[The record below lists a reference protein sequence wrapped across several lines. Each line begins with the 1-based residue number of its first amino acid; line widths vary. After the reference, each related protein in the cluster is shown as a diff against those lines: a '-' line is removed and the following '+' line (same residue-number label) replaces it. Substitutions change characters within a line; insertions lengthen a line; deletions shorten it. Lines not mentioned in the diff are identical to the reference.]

1 MKYLF
6 LFATLLS
13 VIRMTGQNDQKALE
27 ILEQTSKN
35 MQSFQTI
42 SASFSFTMENAKMNL
57 KEKNSGTL
65 VLKGNKYQ
73 VKLPDL
79 GVEIF
84 CDGKTVWNFTREAN
98 QVTISNAGEE
108 GQGII
113 DPTAIFNVYKE
124 GYDYKFVEEK
134 TGNGKVISFIDLF
147 PKDKGKEF
155 TKITIGIDK
164 AKKVVSSLVT
174 HGKDGNLYG
183 INVADMKTNQPVSD
197 QEFVFNKTLYKDV
210 EIIDFR

>member
-1 MKYLF
+1 MKYLI

-13 VIRMTGQNDQKALE
+13 VLRITGQNDQKARE
-27 ILEQTSKN
+27 ILEQTSRN
-35 MQSFQTI
+35 MQSFQSI

-84 CDGKTVWNFTREAN
+84 CDSKTVWNFTREAN

-113 DPTAIFNVYKE
+113 DPTAIFNVYRE
-124 GYDYKFVEEK
+124 GYDFKFIEDRTV
-134 TGNGKVISFIDLF
+134 NGKAISFIDLF
-147 PKDKGKEF
+147 PEDKGKEF
-155 TKITIGIDK
+155 AKITVGIDK
-164 AKKVVSSLVT
+164 TKKVVTSLVT

-183 INVADMKTNQPVSD
+183 IYVADMKMNQPVAD

-210 EIIDFR
+210 EMIDFR